1 MDIVWGAGRSLAAG
15 SVEIDNVA
23 ALGPKA
29 DPGIHFPPNPLVG
42 IGTYGIREGGGIS
55 LKCWKWILVQEWAI
69 FLLLISRN
77 IDIAVLGPKADSG
90 ICFPLNPLAG
100 ILSTRIRAGDGTGPW
115 IWKLI
120 LI

>member
-1 MDIVWGAGRSLAAG
+1 MDIVWVAAGRLLAAG
-15 SVEIDNVA
+15 SVKIDDIA

-42 IGTYGIREGGGIS
+42 IETYGIREGVGIS

-77 IDIAVLGPKADSG
+77 VDIAALDPKADSE
-90 ICFPLNPLAG
+90 IHFQTNPLAG
-100 ILSTRIRAGDGTGPW
+100 IARYSIR
-115 IWKLI
+115 
-120 LI
+120 